1 MNNTISLDYLSASV
15 SGHKEILLELFDI
28 FIKQIP
34 ENIASLNDAII
45 NADYP
50 AIKQISHKLKSTVS
64 VMGISTL
71 KPILDQMEFLAT
83 ADHENLRL
91 DSIKKLFEQVKEIC
105 TKAIE
110 EIQFE
115 KNRM

>member
-1 MNNTISLDYLSASV
+1 MNSTINLDYLSASV
-15 SGHKEILLELFDI
+15 GGHKEILLELFDI

-34 ENIASLNDAII
+34 ENIASLNEAIS

-105 TKAIE
+105 TKATE
-110 EIQFE
+110 EILFE
-115 KNRM
+115 KNRI